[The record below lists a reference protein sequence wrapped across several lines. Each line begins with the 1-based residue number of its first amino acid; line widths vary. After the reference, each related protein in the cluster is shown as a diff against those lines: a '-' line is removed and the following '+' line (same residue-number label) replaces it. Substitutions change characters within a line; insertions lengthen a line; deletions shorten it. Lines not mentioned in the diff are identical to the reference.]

1 MSDEEVPLT
10 TASYVAIS
18 DELEPRPA
26 RTVALKICG
35 IASLAVSLCVLI
47 AVSFTGPDNALLLY
61 VNSPTKQT
69 TNSLNADEQSWQILK
84 CVPTA
89 VQGRYF

>member
-10 TASYVAIS
+10 TASYVAII
-18 DELEPRPA
+18 DKLEPPLA
-26 RTVALKICG
+26 TTVALKICG
-35 IASLAVSLCVLI
+35 IASLAVFLCVLVAI
-47 AVSFTGPDNALLLY
+47 SLTGPDNALLLY

-69 TNSLNADEQSWQILK
+69 TNSLNADKQSWQTLK